1 MKMRVLAAM
10 AFLLISGAASAQ
22 LKVGSNPSQINK
34 SSILELESSR
44 QGLLLPRI
52 PGSNLTAA
60 PLNAAPDGMIIY
72 VTDSASLFIRKN
84 NLWQRMSVDSVANN
98 GNWNTIGN
106 AGLDSTKNFIG
117 TKDQQALIFKTDN
130 AERLRFIKTDNAERL
145 RFSANG
151 NIKVASGTIP
161 TGSDQVQVVVI
172 DPTTGTLLQRTIAAS
187 AFSNAI
193 TSLNGLRDT
202 VQTFAIDSAV
212 TTDVAITS
220 AAGVHK
226 FNVPTQNGNGTTSR
240 GLLSYSDWQ
249 RFDSSA
255 RFQILHTAF
264 SNTADPNSISIN
276 NGTLTLHAADATN
289 PGGVS
294 IENQTFGGHKGFRD
308 SLSIGVAAG
317 TKGNAT
323 FQLVGSM
330 STNLTKVNTNYTA
343 NAGDNTIL
351 ADASGGALTITLPS
365 GTGIGGRIYTIKKIG
380 SGGIDKELT
389 ITPSSGTIDGNS
401 NYIIY
406 NDWTFVTLQT
416 DGTDWYVIK
425 K

>member
-1 MKMRVLAAM
+1 MKLHVLAAISC
-10 AFLLISGAASAQ
+10 LLIAGAASAQ

-52 PGSNLTAA
+52 PGTNLTAA
-60 PLNAAPDGMIIY
+60 PLNTAPDGMIIY

-84 NLWQRMSVDSVANN
+84 NLWQRMSADSVSNS
-98 GNWNTIGN
+98 GNWNTTGN

-117 TKDQQALIFKTDN
+117 TKDRQALIFKTDN
-130 AERLRFIKTDNAERL
+130 AERLRFM
-145 RFSANG
+145 ANG
-151 NIKVASGTIP
+151 NIKVATGTIP
-161 TGSDQVQVVVI
+161 DGSNQVQVMVI
-172 DPTTGTLLQRTIAAS
+172 DPSTGTLMQRTIAAS
-187 AFSNAI
+187 AFNNAI
-193 TSLNGLRDT
+193 NSLNGLRDT
-202 VQTFAIDSAV
+202 AQTFAIDSAV

-220 AAGVHK
+220 AAGVHT
-226 FNVPTQNGNGTTSR
+226 FNVPTQNGNATTSR
-240 GLLSYSDWQ
+240 GLLSYRDWQ

-255 RFQILHTAF
+255 RFQILHTLF
-264 SNTADPNSISIN
+264 SNTADDNGISVD
-276 NGTLTLHAADATN
+276 NGTLTLHAADATH
-289 PGGVS
+289 PGGVNVD
-294 IENQTFGGHKGFRD
+294 NQTFGGHKGFRD

-317 TKGNAT
+317 SKGNAT
-323 FQLVGSM
+323 FQLIGSI
-330 STNLTKVNTNYTA
+330 STNLTKVTTNYTA

-351 ADASGGALTITLPS
+351 ADASGGAVTITLPS
-365 GTGIGGRIYTIKKIG
+365 GSGIGGRIYTIKKIG
-380 SGGIDKELT
+380 SGGIDKEVT
-389 ITPSSGTIDGNS
+389 ISPAGGTIDGAN